1 MKKQNCLKSHVALA
15 SASLLGA
22 QLVTAGNP
30 GSVFDDVDPMVT
42 DFNMCDIFDKN
53 TLYQSDSGFIR
64 KIKLQGR
71 YHSQYISAVE
81 RIDGVRDNEFD
92 QIQHRRARIQMSLRS
107 C

>member
-71 YHSQYISAVE
+71 YHSQYISA
-81 RIDGVRDNEFD
+81 G
-92 QIQHRRARIQMSLRS
+92 
-107 C
+107 